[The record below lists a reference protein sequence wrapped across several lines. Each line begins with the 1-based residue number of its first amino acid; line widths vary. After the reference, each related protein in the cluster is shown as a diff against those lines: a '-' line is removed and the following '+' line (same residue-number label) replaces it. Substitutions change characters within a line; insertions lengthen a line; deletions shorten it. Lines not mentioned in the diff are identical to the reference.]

1 MEESLRLFM
10 VPVVGAVAL
19 VVAGCAAEKAPSV
32 RGTAAPS
39 VAAEVVPA
47 AGQTASSVDVTRI
60 VRTGIE
66 RVRSASSLH
75 MVKSAESDQGSPT
88 VMDLRMVTGK
98 GNRTSLREGDFAI
111 EEIVI
116 GTDLFSRRGYGPW
129 ERYAVDPEHPSM
141 SSGEVAAIPTFAQS
155 LYEQAAHPE
164 VLTIVEPV
172 KIDGV
177 RCFGVQSGTLIAYF
191 TPGDGG
197 YLRRWTQR
205 TPITHLTTDITELD
219 KPIDLKPPTVR

>member
-1 MEESLRLFM
+1 MRLFM

-19 VVAGCAAEKAPSV
+19 VVAGCAAEKAPSA
-32 RGTAAPS
+32 RGSAAPS
-39 VAAEVVPA
+39 VAAEAAPGA
-47 AGQTASSVDVTRI
+47 AGTTPSADVARI

-75 MVKSAESDQGSPT
+75 MVKTAESDDGSPT
-88 VMDLRMVTGK
+88 VMDLRLVTGK
-98 GNRTSLREGDFAI
+98 GSRTSLREGDFAI

-116 GTDLFSRRGYGPW
+116 GTDLFSRDGYGPW

-155 LYEQAAHPE
+155 LYEQAAAHPE
-164 VLTIVEPV
+164 TLTVVEPV

-191 TPGDGG
+191 TPDDTG

-205 TPITHLTTDITELD
+205 TPITRLSTDITELD
-219 KPIDLKPPTVR
+219 KPIDLKPPPGL

>member
-1 MEESLRLFM
+1 M
-10 VPVVGAVAL
+10 
-19 VVAGCAAEKAPSV
+19 AAEA
-32 RGTAAPS
+32 
-39 VAAEVVPA
+39 VPA
-47 AGQTASSVDVTRI
+47 AAQTTPPEEVARI

-75 MVKSAESDQGSPT
+75 MVKTAESDNSSPT
-88 VMDLRMVTGK
+88 VMDLRMVAGK
-98 GNRTSLREGDFAI
+98 GSRTSVREGDFAI

-116 GTDLFSRRGYGPW
+116 GKDLFSRDGRGPW

-141 SSGEVAAIPTFAQS
+141 SSGDVDGIPTYAQV

-164 VLTIVEPV
+164 ALTIVEPIE
-172 KIDGV
+172 IDGV
-177 RCFGVQSGTLIAYF
+177 RCFGVQKGTLIAYF
-191 TPGDGG
+191 TPGDHG

-219 KPIDLKPPTVR
+219 KPIDLKPPTGL